1 VKTILIIE
9 DDVSILKGLKDN
21 LEYEGYGVIAETNG
35 KKGLILALEKTVHLL
50 LLDIML
56 PGLNGY
62 EICRKVKK
70 EKPRLPIIMLTARG
84 SEMDKVSGLDTGADD
99 YITKP
104 FSLPELLARI
114 RAAFR
119 RTKEE
124 SDVPEFYSFGN
135 IMLDFKKFQAF
146 AGEKEINLSAREF
159 AIMEYFIKHEGE
171 AVHRHDLL
179 NEVWGFEAMP
189 TTRTVDN
196 FILDLRKKLEE
207 NQSKPKYIVGV
218 RGIGYRFN
226 SFRGDDF

>member
-1 VKTILIIE
+1 MKSILIIE
-9 DDVSILKGLKDN
+9 DDISILRGLKDN
-21 LEYEGYGVIAETNG
+21 LEYEGYKVTTVTEG
-35 KKGLILALEKTVHLL
+35 KKGLILALEKSFDLL

-62 EICRKVKK
+62 EICRKVRN
-70 EKPRLPIIMLTARG
+70 ENPGLPIIMLTARG
-84 SEMDKVSGLDTGADD
+84 SEMDKVSGLDMGADD

-114 RAAFR
+114 RVAFR

-124 SDVPEFYSFGN
+124 STIPEIYSFGN
-135 IMLDFKKFQAF
+135 IRLDFKKLQAY
-146 AGEKEINLSAREF
+146 AGDKEIFFSAREF
-159 AIMEYFIKHEGE
+159 ALIQYLISHEGE

-179 NEVWGFEAMP
+179 NEVWGYEAMP

-207 NQSKPKYIVGV
+207 DPSKPKHILSV

-226 SFRGDDF
+226 S